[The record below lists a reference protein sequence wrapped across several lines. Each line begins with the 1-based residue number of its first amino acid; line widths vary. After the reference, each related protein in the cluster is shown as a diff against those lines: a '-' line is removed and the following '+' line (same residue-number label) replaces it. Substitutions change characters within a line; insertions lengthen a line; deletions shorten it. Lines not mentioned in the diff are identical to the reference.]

1 VELLRRFLALS
12 AADKWLLVKA
22 ALLLEAIK
30 VGMRLLP
37 FRTLRR
43 LSARVAGAP
52 ARGLRHADRASSSVE
67 RVVWA
72 VQTASRGTPGVKSCL
87 TQALVAQMLLSR
99 RGHPALLHIGVA
111 KGERGRFQAHA
122 WVESEGKVMVGGSG
136 VERFTPLAVLEGK
149 AISLGGREQKL

>member
-1 VELLRRFLALS
+1 MELLRRFLALP
-12 AADKWLLVKA
+12 AADRWLLVKA

-37 FRTLRR
+37 FRALRR
-43 LSARVAGAP
+43 LSALVAGAP
-52 ARGLRHADRASSSVE
+52 ARGLRHADRASSSAE

-72 VQTASRGTPGVKSCL
+72 VQTASRSTPGVKSCL

-111 KGERGRFQAHA
+111 KGEGGRFQAHA
-122 WVESEGKVMVGGSG
+122 WV
-136 VERFTPLAVLEGK
+136 
-149 AISLGGREQKL
+149 